1 MNADDWYAFGADVV
15 LVVHFAIVLFVA
27 VGLVF
32 IIAGNGLA
40 WPWVNGWWFRAAH
53 LVVIGVV
60 VAQAWLGVLCPLTT
74 LENWL
79 RRQAGTGSYA
89 ESFIAHWVGRLL
101 FYDAPAWVFTLGYS
115 AFALIVV
122 LVWWRFPPRSG
133 RVRASGGR

>member
-1 MNADDWYAFGADVV
+1 
-15 LVVHFAIVLFVA
+15 
-27 VGLVF
+27 
-32 IIAGNGLA
+32 
-40 WPWVNGWWFRAAH
+40 
-53 LVVIGVV
+53 
-60 VAQAWLGVLCPLTT
+60 LTT